1 MVNSVLHLENISKSF
16 GEVKSLINVDF
27 EIFSGEVVGLL
38 GDNGAGKSTLIKVMN
53 GYYQPDNGG
62 KIYWKDKEISNLSV
76 LQRKNLGIETV
87 YQERALIEQQS
98 VWRNIFMGREITKNG
113 LLQINRMKYETD
125 NLIDHIGFTGK
136 SITSTKL
143 VNTMSGG
150 ERQGIAIARA
160 LYFQAELII
169 LDEPT
174 MGLSLSETE
183 KVLNF
188 VRAIKT
194 SGKSCVFIDHNIFH
208 VYPIADRIVV
218 LDRGQVAGQFS
229 KGELTLEEL
238 TEKLYHV
245 ARTGVML

>member
-1 MVNSVLHLENISKSF
+1 M
-16 GEVKSLINVDF
+16 DF

-53 GYYQPDNGG
+53 GYYQPDNDG
-62 KIYWKDKEISNLSV
+62 KIYWKDKEISGLSV
-76 LQRKNLGIETV
+76 SQRKKLGIETV
-87 YQERALIEQQS
+87 YQERALAEQQS
-98 VWRNIFMGREITKNG
+98 IWRNIFMGREITRNG
-113 LLQINRMKYETD
+113 LLQIREMEHETD
-125 NLIDHIGFTGK
+125 NLINQIGFTGK
-136 SITSTKL
+136 SVTSKKL

-174 MGLSLSETE
+174 MGLSLSETQ
-183 KVLNF
+183 KVLDF
-188 VRAIKT
+188 VKLIKT
-194 SGKSCVFIDHNIFH
+194 SGKSCVFIDHNLFHIF
-208 VYPIADRIVV
+208 PIADKIVV